1 MHIVVCKNTNIQRHK
16 YTQPL
21 TVKMKATIMP
31 CNCAARSSLF
41 SDAPRPHGA
50 PFQPNMPPLDGTL
63 SRERDA
69 VPTSTSNWCALFIC
83 LYLFKLLSWSRFQS
97 RLTPAAACGEEGGIF
112 SSVLNRSALFFCLYS
127 FFSRGVGCS
136 AGFCFFILL
145 SENCPDKST
154 KLGFNTR

>member
-21 TVKMKATIMP
+21 TVKMKAAIMP

-63 SRERDA
+63 RRERDA
-69 VPTSTSNWCALFIC
+69 VPTSTSN
-83 LYLFKLLSWSRFQS
+83 
-97 RLTPAAACGEEGGIF
+97 
-112 SSVLNRSALFFCLYS
+112 
-127 FFSRGVGCS
+127 
-136 AGFCFFILL
+136 
-145 SENCPDKST
+145 
-154 KLGFNTR
+154 

>member
-127 FFSRGVGCS
+127 FFPEELAAVQVFVFLYSCRKIVPIKVPS
-136 AGFCFFILL
+136 
-145 SENCPDKST
+145 
-154 KLGFNTR
+154 